1 MRPAL
6 YKIHSTM
13 NVMKIAP
20 APGAHDFQLLI
31 KNILAYSLML
41 EPEREIVY
49 ANKHRYNYFALNKR
63 IRQLANALG
72 TLGLGGGNAVA
83 VMDYDSHRYLECYFA
98 IPMTANVLHTINW
111 RLSPAQILYTIRHA
125 KDEVL
130 IVHEDF
136 VPLIES
142 FAGQMPSVRHII
154 VTTDDTAAVRN
165 NYLHYEPLLAA
176 EPDTYDF
183 PEFDEDAVATMFYT
197 TGTTGDPKGV
207 YYTHR
212 QLVLHTFHLA
222 ATFGFVGGATR
233 QASSDDVYMPLTSMF
248 HVHAWGF
255 PYLATMYG
263 MKQVYVGKFDP
274 AVVLQLI
281 RDERP
286 TLSHC
291 VPTILQ
297 MLFSKEEE
305 MPTDF
310 TGWKIISGGA
320 AMPESLAKK
329 AIQKGIDLRAS
340 YGMSETCPVICSG
353 YIPLHCKDK
362 DIDWQAKARSRTG
375 TPPIFVEMRVVDE
388 HGNEVPHDD
397 TTAGQILVRAPWL
410 TQGYLH
416 DDERG
421 AQLWEGG
428 YLHTGDVAT
437 INKHHSIRIADRIK
451 DVIKSGGEWISSLAL
466 ENYIGQHPWVAEV
479 AVVAR
484 ADAQWG
490 ERPYAMVVPTAGKT
504 ITVDMLKEHLQQYI
518 DQGELSKW
526 AMPEH
531 FAWATAIPK
540 TSVGKIDKKAIRLM
554 IQ

>member
-1 MRPAL
+1 
-6 YKIHSTM
+6 M
-13 NVMKIAP
+13 NIMKIAP

-49 ANKHRYNYFALNKR
+49 SNKHRYNYFTLNKR
-63 IRQLANALG
+63 IRQLANALQH
-72 TLGLGGGNAVA
+72 LGLSGGAPVA
-83 VMDYDSHRYLECYFA
+83 VLDYDSHRYLECYFA
-98 IPMTANVLHTINW
+98 IPMTANVLHTVNW

-125 KDEVL
+125 KDEVI

-136 VPLIES
+136 LPLIES
-142 FAGQMPSVRHII
+142 FAGQMPSVKHII
-154 VTTDDTAAVRN
+154 VTTDDTATQTGA
-165 NYLHYEPLLAA
+165 YPHYEALLAA
-176 EPDTYDF
+176 MPESYDF
-183 PEFDEDAVATMFYT
+183 PDFDEDAVATMFYT

-212 QLVLHTFHLA
+212 QLVLHTYHLA
-222 ATFGFVGGATR
+222 ATFGFVAGATGR
-233 QASSDDVYMPLTSMF
+233 FGSDDVYMPLTSMF

-255 PYLATMYG
+255 PYLATMYSL
-263 MKQVYVGKFDP
+263 KQVYVGKFD
-274 AVVLQLI
+274 AANVLDLI
-281 RDERP
+281 TNEKP
-286 TLSHC
+286 TFSHC

-297 MLFSKEEE
+297 MLFAKAEEV
-305 MPTDF
+305 PTDF
-310 TGWKIISGGA
+310 SGWKLVSGGA

-329 AIQKGIDLRAS
+329 AILKGIDLRAS
-340 YGMSETCPVICSG
+340 YGMSETCPVICGG

-375 TPPIFVEMRVVDE
+375 MPPAFVEMKIADE
-388 HGNEVPHDD
+388 QGNEVAHDD
-397 TTAGQILVRAPWL
+397 YTTGEILVRAPWL

-416 DDERG
+416 DHERG

-466 ENYIGQHPWVAEV
+466 ENYIGQHHAVAEV
-479 AVVAR
+479 AVVGMP
-484 ADAQWG
+484 DPQWG
-490 ERPYAMVVPTAGKT
+490 ERPYALVVPATGKT
-504 ITVDMLKEHLQQYI
+504 LTIELLQQHLQQFI
-518 DQGELSKW
+518 DNGELSKW

-531 FAWATAIPK
+531 FEWVSAIPK
-540 TSVGKIDKKAIRLM
+540 TSVGKIDKKVIRGQLSK
-554 IQ
+554 I

>member
-1 MRPAL
+1 
-6 YKIHSTM
+6 M
-13 NVMKIAP
+13 NIMKIAP

-49 ANKHRYNYFALNKR
+49 SNKHRYNYYALNKR
-63 IRQLANALG
+63 IRQLANLLQDLRL
-72 TLGLGGGNAVA
+72 TGGAPVA
-83 VMDYDSHRYLECYFA
+83 VLDYDSHRYLECYFA
-98 IPMTANVLHTINW
+98 IPMTGNVLHTVNW

-125 KDEVL
+125 KDEVI

-136 VPLIES
+136 LPLIES
-142 FAGQMPSVRHII
+142 FEGQMPSVKHII
-154 VTTDDTAAVRN
+154 VTTDESASKVNKYA
-165 NYLHYEPLLAA
+165 HYEALLAA
-176 EPDTYDF
+176 MPDKYDF
-183 PEFDEDAVATMFYT
+183 PDFDEDAVATMFYT

-212 QLVLHTFHLA
+212 QLVLHTYHLA
-222 ATFGFVGGATR
+222 ATFGFVAGATGR
-233 QASSDDVYMPLTSMF
+233 FGSDDVYMPLTSMF

-255 PYLATMYG
+255 PYLATMYSL
-263 MKQVYVGKFDP
+263 KQVYVGKFDS
-274 AVVLQLI
+274 ANVLQLVSN
-281 RDERP
+281 EKP
-286 TLSHC
+286 TFSHC

-297 MLFSKEEE
+297 MLFSKAEEI
-305 MPTDF
+305 PTDF
-310 TGWKIISGGA
+310 TGWKIVSGGA

-340 YGMSETCPVICSG
+340 YGMSETCPVICGG

-375 TPPIFVEMRVVDE
+375 MPPAFVEMKIADE
-388 HGNEVPHDD
+388 YGNEVPHDD
-397 TTAGQILVRAPWL
+397 YTTGEILVRAPWL

-421 AQLWEGG
+421 AQLWTGG

-437 INKHHSIRIADRIK
+437 INKHNAIRIADRIK

-466 ENYIGQHPWVAEV
+466 ENYIGQHPAVAEV
-479 AVVAR
+479 AVVGIP
-484 ADAQWG
+484 DQQWG
-490 ERPYAMVVPTAGKT
+490 ERPYALVVPASGKT
-504 ITVDMLKEHLQQYI
+504 LTRETLRDHLQQFI
-518 DQGELSKW
+518 DNGQLSKW

-531 FAWATAIPK
+531 FEWVTAIPK
-540 TSVGKIDKKAIRLM
+540 TSVGKIDKKEIRKSLT
-554 IQ
+554 Q